1 MTSCTAPAA
10 WRILTPWP
18 GTGAVA
24 AIALE
29 GDLTWACSRL
39 GLPTPGIGD
48 IRLTDFGAID
58 TGLVLRW
65 SADALHLTTH
75 GGGAVVR
82 AVTRWLLDR
91 GIPEATSRDVRQ
103 SFPEARTE
111 IEAHMLAALARAASP
126 LAIDLLLDQPR
137 RWEGKNPDTE
147 TNLAPRELDRLI
159 DPPLVVALGPSN
171 IGKSTLVNAL
181 AGRSVSIVAD
191 EPGTTR
197 DHVGVTLDFAG
208 LVVRYVDTPGLRD
221 NPDPIEREATAI
233 ALNLARTADLVLL
246 CGDPNRPPLDL
257 TTISAPTVTACL
269 RADTGTPTWNPDVL
283 VCAPAAQGLAELVR
297 RLSRSLVSPESMQFP
312 GPWRFW
318 AV

>member
-1 MTSCTAPAA
+1 MTSSTAPAA

-29 GDLTWACSRL
+29 GDLPWACSRL

-91 GIPEATSRDVRQ
+91 GIPEASSRDVRQ

-137 RWEGKNPDTE
+137 RWEGKDLATE
-147 TNLAPRELDRLI
+147 TNVAPLELNRLI

-181 AGRSVSIVAD
+181 AGRNVSIVAD

-208 LVVRYVDTPGLRD
+208 LVVRFVDTPGLRA
-221 NPDPIEREATAI
+221 NPDPIEREATQI
-233 ALNLARTADLVLL
+233 ALDLAQSSDLVLL
-246 CGDPNRPPLDL
+246 CGDP
-257 TTISAPTVTACL
+257 TTAPVEIAALAALRVCL
-269 RADTGTPTWNPDVL
+269 RSDLGSCAWAEQS
-283 VCAPAAQGLAELVR
+283 VCAPSGAGLPELVSAIR
-297 RLSRSLVSPESMQFP
+297 ERLLPSKVVEDPR
-312 GPWRFW
+312 PWRFW
-318 AV
+318 IA